1 MGSNGLTSARH
12 DVFHR
17 SLAERYPESYDNA
30 IPKELVYSGNY
41 QLTDI
46 VEAKNMTMGKLML
59 SPTRTYAPVIK
70 EVIKHFR
77 PYLHGMIH
85 CSGGAQTKVLHF
97 VNNLH
102 VVKNNLFDIP
112 PLFRYIQ
119 EQSDTAWQEMYK
131 VFNMGHRLEIYVQ
144 PEIANEI
151 IAVAKH
157 FNIDARIV
165 GYCEAADTKKLTIE
179 SEKGKF
185 VY

>member
-1 MGSNGLTSARH
+1 
-12 DVFHR
+12 
-17 SLAERYPESYDNA
+17 
-30 IPKELVYSGNY
+30 
-41 QLTDI
+41 
-46 VEAKNMTMGKLML
+46 
-59 SPTRTYAPVIK
+59 
-70 EVIKHFR
+70 
-77 PYLHGMIH
+77 
-85 CSGGAQTKVLHF
+85 
-97 VNNLH
+97 
-102 VVKNNLFDIP
+102 
-112 PLFRYIQ
+112 
-119 EQSDTAWQEMYK
+119 MYK